1 MADNSVK
8 MEDIKIVIAGLDNAG
23 KTSALIAL
31 RKKYNF
37 YEKVRNLKP
46 TIKIDY
52 NSFDFLNN
60 WIINLWDMGGQAKY
74 RKIYVNNPI
83 YFTETNYLYYL
94 IDIQDELKFEE
105 SVRYLHELLDI
116 YRDMHYPNE
125 ILICFSKYD
134 PKYKNNEEFIDRID
148 MIKNL
153 VLSQNKDMKFKFFKT
168 SIYDI
173 SSLSRAISYSLNKLL
188 NLEAITDKLRNIVE
202 DFHCNHAILYTN
214 TGLIISDYYNESMD
228 SRDFEEII
236 SNKIN
241 EDLEFFQRLA
251 DNQVAIDERLSFVK
265 DNIEYVKKY
274 DIQLQNGKNIFYLG
288 ISVPFKSINE
298 MKVELKKF
306 HNQLKSTFK

>member
-8 MEDIKIVIAGLDNAG
+8 IEDIKIVIAGLDNAG

-105 SVRYLHELLDI
+105 SVRYLHVLLDI

-125 ILICFSKYD
+125 ILICFNKYD

-241 EDLEFFQRLA
+241 EDLEFFQRLT

-274 DIQLQNGKNIFYLG
+274 DIELQNGKNIFYLG

-306 HNQLKSTFK
+306 HNQLKSTFN

>member
-125 ILICFSKYD
+125 ILICFNKYD

-306 HNQLKSTFK
+306 HNQLKSTFN

>member
-125 ILICFSKYD
+125 ILILFSKYD

-202 DFHCNHAILYTN
+202 DFHCNHAILYTT

-306 HNQLKSTFK
+306 HNQLKSTFN

>member
-188 NLEAITDKLRNIVE
+188 NLEAISDKLRNIVE
-202 DFHCNHAILYTN
+202 DFHCNHAILYTT

-241 EDLEFFQRLA
+241 EDLEFFQRLT